1 MPGVWA
7 PREIANP
14 SYFEDLHPFLSI
26 APMAGIAVEVWTT
39 SAGILFD
46 NFLVA
51 RSLSDALAFA
61 KHTFKPKA
69 EAEIAQHKAEQAAQT
84 QRDREESV
92 AKGGFRAYME
102 VKALEAAEFFNAN
115 PYAVFASLLAVGL
128 TFIYLVLFGGKD
140 VKIVRKERKAP
151 AAASQEGAPVV
162 EEEPATDEKDE

>member
-1 MPGVWA
+1 
-7 PREIANP
+7 
-14 SYFEDLHPFLSI
+14 
-26 APMAGIAVEVWTT
+26 MAGIAVEVWTT

-69 EAEIAQHKAEQAAQT
+69 EAEIAQHKAEQAEQT
-84 QRDREESV
+84 KRDREESV

-102 VKALEAAEFFNAN
+102 VKALEAAELFNAN

-128 TFIYLVLFGGKD
+128 TFLYLVLFGGKD
-140 VKIVRKERKAP
+140 VKITRRERKSP
-151 AAASQEGAPVV
+151 AVSSACQEPTPVETGPASE
-162 EEEPATDEKDE
+162 DKDE